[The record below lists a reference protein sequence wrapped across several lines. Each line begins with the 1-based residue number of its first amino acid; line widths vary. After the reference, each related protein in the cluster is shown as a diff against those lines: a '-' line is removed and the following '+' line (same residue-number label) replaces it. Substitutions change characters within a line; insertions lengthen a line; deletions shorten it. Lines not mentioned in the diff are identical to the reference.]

1 MKGFFYKAGFKCIAN
16 IFGTN
21 FPFFFSGFIVEN
33 QNGQIYFFLEFL
45 FVVVVKRELEI
56 GLPTDV
62 KHVAHI
68 GWDGTAGAAPSW
80 VCLSLFLYSLHHK

>member
-1 MKGFFYKAGFKCIAN
+1 MHSQYFWYQFSLFLFWIHCRESEWAN
-16 IFGTN
+16 L
-21 FPFFFSGFIVEN
+21 
-33 QNGQIYFFLEFL
+33 FFLFIYLFIYLKFL

-80 VCLSLFLYSLHHK
+80 VCLSLLLYSLHHK